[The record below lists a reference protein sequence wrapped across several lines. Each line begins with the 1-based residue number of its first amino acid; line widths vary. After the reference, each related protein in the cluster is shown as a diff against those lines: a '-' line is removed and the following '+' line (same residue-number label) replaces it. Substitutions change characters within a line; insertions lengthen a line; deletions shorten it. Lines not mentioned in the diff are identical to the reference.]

1 MKAAHPGPLSA
12 SGARVSLSAM
22 TAPMLKRI
30 AVYGMA
36 LAAGTAALQWLDYQR
51 LVRSHVADAYT
62 FLIAGAFL
70 AAGIAIGMRALAR
83 PAPAP
88 FDGNPRA
95 QAALGI
101 SPRELAVLEQLAAGR
116 SNKEIARALDVSPN
130 TIKTHVARLYEKLDA
145 RRRTDAIAKA
155 RALGLLR

>member
-1 MKAAHPGPLSA
+1 
-12 SGARVSLSAM
+12 
-22 TAPMLKRI
+22 MLKRI

-62 FLIAGAFL
+62 FLVAGAFL

-88 FDGNPRA
+88 FDGKPRA

-130 TIKTHVARLYEKLDA
+130 TVKTHVARLYEKLDA